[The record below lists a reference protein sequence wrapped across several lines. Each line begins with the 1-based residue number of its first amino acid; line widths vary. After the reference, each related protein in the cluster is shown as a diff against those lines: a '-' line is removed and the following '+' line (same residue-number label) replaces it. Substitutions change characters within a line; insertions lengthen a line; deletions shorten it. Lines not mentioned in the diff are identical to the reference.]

1 MRHWEH
7 QGMAKWFE
15 SWPNMYEMK
24 PRMIFIKHIHKT
36 QWWVDTNN
44 DELTPSCSLKESS
57 LTPLRRF
64 ASQGHHTSV
73 LAQAHS
79 DASRTVQYEG
89 AILGWPY
96 LTLVGW
102 GLTNLSNFVAR
113 PLPSR
118 WYHCVFIDKNSPRPQ
133 GWLAGHRLRAD
144 ISCGTSLIDWTFT
157 ISKHHKQASVS
168 WQIQVQGLETWRNKN
183 YTGVME
189 CHILKCSAFCWGE
202 YPNWINIGS

>member
-118 WYHCVFIDKNSPRPQ
+118 WYHCVFIDKNSPKATRLI
-133 GWLAGHRLRAD
+133 GWTSVEGWHQLWNFPDRLD
-144 ISCGTSLIDWTFT
+144 VYNQQTS
-157 ISKHHKQASVS
+157 QASLPFH
-168 WQIQVQGLETWRNKN
+168 GRFKF
-183 YTGVME
+183 
-189 CHILKCSAFCWGE
+189 KD
-202 YPNWINIGS
+202 